1 MVGVSINKVDANSW
15 CFGLVVL
22 LVLQPSLVLSQT
34 ITATVSSL
42 VGEVVRF
49 GTFEGVKSRIIDSVR
64 VEESGTFSFAFE
76 THKPAIGYLI
86 TKENKPYFFI
96 LDRNEVIR
104 IEGDDLRYPESIKVI
119 EGIQNQEFENYI
131 WG

>member
-86 TKENKPYFFI
+86 TKEIY
-96 LDRNEVIR
+96 
-104 IEGDDLRYPESIKVI
+104 
-119 EGIQNQEFENYI
+119 
-131 WG
+131 

>member
-1 MVGVSINKVDANSW
+1 
-15 CFGLVVL
+15 
-22 LVLQPSLVLSQT
+22 VLSQT

-104 IEGDDLRYPESIKVI
+104 KYKGYRRYSKS
-119 EGIQNQEFENYI
+119 GI
-131 WG
+131 